1 LTIRNEIMEKLV
13 LRYHWCDPY
22 VAEGDVIIPFEYES
36 KEQAFVDFMELREN
50 TDWEFRFLG
59 ERFEVDDTEDV
70 EFFTLEEW
78 FEKYKLK
85 TRLH

>member
-1 LTIRNEIMEKLV
+1 
-13 LRYHWCDPY
+13 
-22 VAEGDVIIPFEYES
+22 
-36 KEQAFVDFMELREN
+36 MELREN

-78 FEKYKLK
+78 FERYKLK